1 MNHATYPSTLFD
13 VIQILLYWDGWHAR
27 EQRSTDLKDT
37 RRFAGEK
44 SEEAGDDAME
54 EMPDLDDAEIAN
66 ATVKIQA
73 GFRGMMARKG
83 VKETTLDT
91 KDAAPD
97 DGGGHAEGKAL
108 SNRRKMRKLLLLHVA
123 TVQTKG

>member
-1 MNHATYPSTLFD
+1 MNRA
-13 VIQILLYWDGWHAR
+13 
-27 EQRSTDLKDT
+27 QRSTDLKDT

-44 SEEAGDDAME
+44 SEEAGDDAKE
-54 EMPDLDDAEIAN
+54 ELPDLDNPEVAN

-83 VKETTLDT
+83 VKETT
-91 KDAAPD
+91 KDAAAE
-97 DGGGHAEGKAL
+97 GGGHDAEGKAL